1 MTFDGREQLA
11 ATIVALSKA
20 ELIAFFEQVAEK
32 INDRPLFIWSQ
43 GKFAAS
49 EGESEAAPAL

>member
-1 MTFDGREQLA
+1 MGREQLA

-20 ELIAFFEQVAEK
+20 ELIAFLEQVAEK

-49 EGESEAAPAL
+49 EGEAEAAPAL